1 MYKYK
6 LVKERAFTQPQD
18 AKKYQEERIAAF
30 DQITQRLST
39 LYPAIDN
46 AKDETIAY
54 YNDKPESYAVVK
66 PTDLILSYLNDIEQL
81 LTGNE

>member
-1 MYKYK
+1 MYKYR
-6 LVKERAFTQPQD
+6 LKERAFTQPQSV
-18 AKKYQEERIAAF
+18 KTYQEERIAAF
-30 DQITQRLST
+30 NKITQRLNT

-66 PTDLILSYLNDIEQL
+66 PTDLILSYLDDIEEL
-81 LTGNE
+81 LTGEK

>member
-6 LVKERAFTQPQD
+6 LKNTVNEISPSR
-18 AKKYQEERIAAF
+18 KKYQEERIAAF
-30 DQITQRLST
+30 DKITQRLNS

-54 YNDKPESYAVVK
+54 YNEKPESYAVVK
-66 PTDLILSYLNDIEQL
+66 PTDLILSYLDDIEEL
-81 LTGNE
+81 LKKEE

>member
-6 LVKERAFTQPQD
+6 LKERAFTQPQD

-30 DQITQRLST
+30 DQITQRLNT

-46 AKDETIAY
+46 AKDETIAF
-54 YNDKPESYAVVK
+54 YNEKPESYAVVK
-66 PTDLILSYLNDIEQL
+66 PTDLILSYLDDIEQL
-81 LTGNE
+81 LTGEE

>member
-6 LVKERAFTQPQD
+6 L
-18 AKKYQEERIAAF
+18 KKTRVNEIDPGRKQFQEERIATF
-30 DQITQRLST
+30 DKITQRLNN

-54 YNDKPESYAVVK
+54 YNEKPESYAVVK
-66 PTDLILSYLNDIEQL
+66 PTDLILSYLNDIEEL
-81 LTGNE
+81 LKK

>member
-6 LVKERAFTQPQD
+6 LKERAFTQPQD
-18 AKKYQEERIAAF
+18 VRKYQEERIAAF
-30 DQITQRLST
+30 DKITQRLNT

-54 YNDKPESYAVVK
+54 
-66 PTDLILSYLNDIEQL
+66 
-81 LTGNE
+81 

>member
-6 LVKERAFTQPQD
+6 LKERVFTQPQD
-18 AKKYQEERIAAF
+18 VRKYQEERIAAF
-30 DQITQRLST
+30 DKITQRLNT

-54 YNDKPESYAVVK
+54 YNEKPESYAVVK
-66 PTDLILSYLNDIEQL
+66 PTDLILSYLDDIEEL
-81 LTGNE
+81 LKKEE

>member
-6 LVKERAFTQPQD
+6 LVKERTFTQPQD
-18 AKKYQEERIAAF
+18 AKVYQEERIAAF
-30 DQITQRLST
+30 DKITQRLNS

-54 YNDKPESYAVVK
+54 YNEKPESYAVVK
-66 PTDLILSYLNDIEQL
+66 PTDLILSYLDDIEEL
-81 LTGNE
+81 LKKEE

>member
-18 AKKYQEERIAAF
+18 AKVYQEERITAF
-30 DQITQRLST
+30 DKITQRLNS

-54 YNDKPESYAVVK
+54 YTDKPESYSVVK
-66 PTDLILSYLNDIEQL
+66 PTDLILSYLDDIEQL
-81 LTGNE
+81 LTGEK

>member
-6 LVKERAFTQPQD
+6 LKERAFTQPQD

-30 DQITQRLST
+30 NQITQRLNS

-46 AKDETIAY
+46 AKDETIAF
-54 YNDKPESYAVVK
+54 YNNKPESYAVVK
-66 PTDLILSYLNDIEQL
+66 PTDLILSYLDDIEQL
-81 LTGNE
+81 LIGDK

>member
-18 AKKYQEERIAAF
+18 AKVYQEECIASF
-30 DQITQRLST
+30 DKITQRLNS

-46 AKDETIAY
+46 AKDETIAF
-54 YNDKPESYAVVK
+54 YNEKPESYAVVK
-66 PTDLILSYLNDIEQL
+66 PTDLILSYLDDIEQL
-81 LTGNE
+81 LTGEE

>member
-6 LVKERAFTQPQD
+6 LKERAFTQPQD
-18 AKKYQEERIAAF
+18 TKKYQEERIAAF
-30 DQITQRLST
+30 DQITQRLNT

-54 YNDKPESYAVVK
+54 YNNKPESYAVVK
-66 PTDLILSYLNDIEQL
+66 PTDLILSYLNDIEEL
-81 LTGNE
+81 LTGEK